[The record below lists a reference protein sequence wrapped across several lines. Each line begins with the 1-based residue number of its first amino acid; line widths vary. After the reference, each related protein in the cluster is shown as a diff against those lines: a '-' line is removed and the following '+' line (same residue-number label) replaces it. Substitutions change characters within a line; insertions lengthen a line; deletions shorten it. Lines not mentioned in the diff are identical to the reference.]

1 MFHRFVL
8 LVVAIS
14 LTNQTAYSNDG
25 LLVGIATTDITPAV
39 EDQIPLGGYGS
50 LERRNYPFRLFSRKP
65 YLRSF
70 RIAEGTL
77 DPIRAKAMFIKS
89 SDKKL
94 LFVGLDVIGVTQGM
108 HKDLIGK
115 LASEG
120 FTSSEVIV
128 SGSHTHS
135 GPGALSSNPLWEV
148 IGMDRFQ
155 RAYYDKFLQQVVD
168 TVKAAMSNAELAD
181 LHTLSFDTENLQN
194 NRRGSDRP
202 LYPRAN
208 LLLAKS
214 LSGAWMGGLV
224 NYAVH
229 GTSLDD
235 TNHKFSS
242 DVPGAIET
250 SLTALLTEKNGYV
263 RTLSAADMIFINGAE
278 GDVSPKLDYHEL
290 GIEFAKQASAHWEE
304 TTPMKQSNWTVG
316 QQEIVLGKP
325 RINIS
330 KCVKNEWVPKKLN
343 LGLKKFISSTTLI
356 SQVHFGHLW
365 FLTWPGEPTTELG
378 TRLITSANESGAED
392 AWVFGLSNDHLSYF
406 TTEGEFETGGYE
418 ACSNFFGA
426 TGGTKVIDAHKELS
440 RTMLK
445 KN

>member
-1 MFHRFVL
+1 MFHRIALLFV
-8 LVVAIS
+8 AAF
-14 LTNQTAYSNDG
+14 LTNQAAFSKDG

-39 EDQIPLGGYGS
+39 EDEIPLGGYGS

-65 YLRSF
+65 YIRTF
-70 RIAEGTL
+70 RIAEGKL
-77 DPIRAKAMFIKS
+77 DPIRAKAMYIKNA
-89 SDKKL
+89 DKKL

-108 HKDLIGK
+108 HKDLIEK
-115 LASEG
+115 LTSEG

-128 SGSHTHS
+128 SGTHTHS
-135 GPGALSSNPLWEV
+135 GPGALSNNPLWEV

-168 TVKAAMSNAELAD
+168 TVKAAMANAELAD

-235 TNHKFSS
+235 INHKFSS
-242 DVPGAIET
+242 DVPGAIERN
-250 SLTALLTEKNGYV
+250 LTELLSEKNGYV
-263 RTLSAADMIFINGAE
+263 RPLSVADFIFINGAE
-278 GDVSPKLDYHEL
+278 GDVSPKMDYLEL
-290 GIEFAKQASAHWEE
+290 GIEFAKQTSNHWEE
-304 TTPMKQSNWTVG
+304 ITPMLLSDWTVS
-316 QQEIVLGKP
+316 QQEINMGKP
-325 RINIS
+325 RINVS
-330 KCVKNEWVPKKLN
+330 KCVKNELIPKKLN
-343 LGLKKFISSTTLI
+343 IGLKKFISPTTLI
-356 SQVHFGHLW
+356 SQVHFGNLW

-378 TRLITSANESGAED
+378 TRLMTSAKESGATD

-406 TTEGEFETGGYE
+406 TTEAEFETGGYE

-426 TGGTKVIDAHKELS
+426 TGGTTVIEAHKELS

-445 KN
+445 RN